1 MYNFS
6 IEISDKITK
15 NFEEK
20 LKVSSELGINNIEI
34 SDTIDGVALYEM
46 TGEQHE
52 KIRDLLIDYGK
63 RIVLLTT
70 TLDVNDKKNLNLFFR
85 RALILNVK
93 GIKLCPEE
101 NDDLTYA
108 RKLSKS
114 YGIPLLFENNSKTFI
129 NHENVMQELIKDD
142 SSAGLIFNPLEF
154 VCMQRHPFFHVY
166 YTSKIKNRIS
176 FLRITDGLYNVHEPI
191 MLHHGCAE
199 VKELASI
206 MLSRSFDGYFSFT
219 PYLPDMS
226 LEQYKECISIFKND
240 LKKM

>member
-15 NFEEK
+15 DFEEK

-34 SDTIDGVALYEM
+34 TDTLDGVALYEM

-52 KIRDLLIDYGK
+52 RIRDLLIDYGK

-70 TLDVNDKKNLNLFFR
+70 TLDVNDKKNLNLLFR
-85 RALILNVK
+85 RALVLNVK
-93 GIKLCPEE
+93 GIKLCPKE
-101 NDDLTYA
+101 NDDLAYA
-108 RKLSKS
+108 KKLSKS

-129 NHENVMQELIKDD
+129 NHENVMQELIKDAENA
-142 SSAGLIFNPLEF
+142 SLIFNPFEF

-166 YTSKIKNRIS
+166 YSSKIKNKIS

-219 PYLPDMS
+219 PYLPDMT
-226 LEQYKECISIFKND
+226 LEQYKECIAIFKTD